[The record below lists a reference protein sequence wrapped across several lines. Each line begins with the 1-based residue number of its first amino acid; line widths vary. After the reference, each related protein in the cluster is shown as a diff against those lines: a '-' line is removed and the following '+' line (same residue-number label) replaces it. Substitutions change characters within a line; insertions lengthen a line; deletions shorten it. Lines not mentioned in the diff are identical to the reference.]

1 MSPLS
6 LIRAPAILQGQELP
20 ALLAVVEDLFPV
32 RFSFA
37 LGCEVGIAG
46 EILTASVCQTPKGA
60 GMSVPSLNVPPPCE
74 NTPDKS
80 ELIEIAVRFL
90 DDPDIPFPFRG
101 RALRTKVSA
110 QPNALATLSP
120 RERVLATCES
130 GPVWVVSENEGVKHF
145 RSAFSL
151 PVLPPDGGLQ
161 DVLNGRRFLEVL
173 PLLHWLR
180 EVCSSRSEDAPA
192 LRACFIFDDPN
203 LHWPRY
209 GFVDYQHLAIRA
221 EKENYHVAFATIPFD
236 TWFTHNGTATIFRKH
251 QSRLSLLV
259 HGNNHTKRELAQ
271 AFSESERLFLLKHA
285 IRRIERLERRS
296 GLKVSRVMV
305 PPHGACSE
313 EMLAALPFCG
323 FEAACISHGSLR
335 AHNKARAW
343 TKTLGY
349 LPSEMVRGCP
359 VFPRWGFSD
368 DIKNT
373 ILLAAFLKQAIIIRG
388 HHQDLKRGVEL
399 LDDLAGFINGLGPV
413 VWSNMTDLS
422 RSNQRWTASSRLFSA
437 SPTNSAIT
445 PKVALRKTLL
455 TRDPARS
462 VLFPIARRLLAEGRD
477 RFYHMARRSA

>member
-1 MSPLS
+1 MSALS
-6 LIRAPAILQGQELP
+6 LIRAAAILQNQESP
-20 ALLAVVEDLFPV
+20 ALLTVLEDLFPV
-32 RFSFA
+32 KFSFA
-37 LGCEVGIAG
+37 LGYEIGIAG
-46 EILTASVCQTPKGA
+46 EILTASVCRMSKGG
-60 GMSVPSLNVPPPCE
+60 GMNVPSLSVPPCE
-74 NTPDKS
+74 TAPDKR

-90 DDPDIPFPFRG
+90 DDRDVPFPFRG
-101 RALRTKVSA
+101 RSLWTKVSA
-110 QPNALATLSP
+110 QPNALALSP

-130 GPVWVVSENEGVKHF
+130 GPVWVVSESEGVKHF
-145 RSAFSL
+145 RSSFSL
-151 PVLPPDGGLQ
+151 PVLSADGGLQ

-180 EVCSSRSEDAPA
+180 EVCSSRSEDGPA

-209 GFVDYQHLAIRA
+209 GLVDYQHIAIHA
-221 EKENYHVAFATIPFD
+221 ERENYHVAFATIPFD
-236 TWFTHNGTATIFRKH
+236 SWFTHSGTAAIFRKH

-271 AFSESERLFLLKHA
+271 VFSESERLFLLKQA

-296 GLKVSRVMV
+296 GLNVSRVMV

-313 EMLAALPFCG
+313 EMLAALPLCG

-335 AHNKARAW
+335 AHNKTRAW

-368 DIKNT
+368 DIRNT

-388 HHQDLKRGVEL
+388 HHQDLKRGMEL

-413 VWSNMTDLS
+413 VWSNMRDLS
-422 RSNQRWTASSRLFSA
+422 RSNQRWIASSWHSSA

-445 PKVALRKTLL
+445 PKIALRKTSL
-455 TRDPARS
+455 TRNPARS
-462 VLFPIARRLLAEGRD
+462 LLFPIARRLLAEGRD
-477 RFYHMARRSA
+477 RFYRMARRSA